1 MQFFH
6 AGRGCHFLLQGIFPT
21 QGPNPDPGIVG
32 RFFTFRATR
41 EAPPLLYVR
50 LKVKLQ
56 KSLPGYCSQPRVQVR
71 VTGMNIENTN
81 SHDVLVESQ
90 AWKIWKEV
98 QLSTCRSPTWGFNFL
113 LSQRTTE
120 RGKVWKEIC
129 QTVNHVISRRTGE
142 GEIPRIIYI
151 ILHFLQLLTT
161 S

>member
-1 MQFFH
+1 
-6 AGRGCHFLLQGIFPT
+6 
-21 QGPNPDPGIVG
+21 
-32 RFFTFRATR
+32 
-41 EAPPLLYVR
+41 
-50 LKVKLQ
+50 
-56 KSLPGYCSQPRVQVR
+56 
-71 VTGMNIENTN
+71 MNIENTN

-142 GEIPRIIYI
+142 GEIPQHNLYYPAFFATVGNKLDVTFVIRQSNRHMLPNRQQ
-151 ILHFLQLLTT
+151 LH
-161 S
+161 SV